1 MFIINIVPT
10 AIMYNTLFYMK
21 TTIKT
26 IYISTAIY
34 IIAIIQ
40 FKYNTTV

>member
-21 TTIKT
+21 TMIKT
-26 IYISTAIY
+26 IYIYSNTY
-34 IIAIIQ
+34 YY
-40 FKYNTTV
+40 YNSV